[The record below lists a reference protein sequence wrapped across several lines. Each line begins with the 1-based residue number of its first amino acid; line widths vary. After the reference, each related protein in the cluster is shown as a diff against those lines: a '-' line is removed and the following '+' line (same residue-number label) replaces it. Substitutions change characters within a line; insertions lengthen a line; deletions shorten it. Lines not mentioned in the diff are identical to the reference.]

1 MSATT
6 ELDHEKTFAL
16 AWADPRNTRA
26 ERPPVDVNA
35 VLAKHYRLSRPLTF
49 TRTQLWDMEVR
60 KAFRPDIYI
69 AAVVEECS
77 AGTWNVRDLGNGHQS
92 FYRRSR
98 QRQRLVPGYDL
109 VLEQVR
115 VNPDNG
121 KVTFI
126 GATEL
131 PGDDGVMLHAGTRQ
145 PIFHVEHVATGT
157 ETQPLNEWRM
167 VHLTDGPNQ
176 QLLDQFAKSESVYL
190 PQFVEVYIRDVLN
203 IELTRLN

>member
-1 MSATT
+1 MNATT
-6 ELDHEKTFAL
+6 ELDHEKTFVL
-16 AWADPRNTRA
+16 AWTDPRNTRM

-35 VLAKHYRLSRPLTF
+35 VLAKHYRLNRPLAF
-49 TRTQLWDMEVR
+49 TRTQLWDMEVL

-69 AAVVEECS
+69 PAAVEEGS
-77 AGTWNVRDLGNGHQS
+77 AGTWNVRDLGNGGQS
-92 FYRRSR
+92 FYRRTR

-115 VNPDNG
+115 INPDNG

-131 PGDDGVMLHAGTRQ
+131 PGEDGVTLHAGTHQ

-157 ETQPLNEWRM
+157 ETEPINEWRM
-167 VHLTDGPNQ
+167 VHLTEGPNQ
-176 QLLDQFAKSESVYL
+176 LLIDHFAKSESVYL
-190 PQFVEVYIRDVLN
+190 PQFLEVYIRVVLN
-203 IELTRLN
+203 IELARLP